1 MVIMVYH
8 QEPEGDYS
16 SGSQF
21 VSEFEGQSVAIRTA
35 ANDAPNIF
43 VAMDSGTFQYGT
55 QSTDSAGTSCGYIVP
70 TSYTD
75 FYLAD
80 HYDHGANGMS
90 LPNET
95 NGPAGDSVG
104 LKWSNWLSCV
114 QPINK
119 PIGLGEY
126 GLDCKTNPDQP
137 IVTQEMTADDSYLAA
152 IPGATEPTI
161 MWAYWYSASGISQG
175 PGCMFSSMANLGEW
189 HGIETQNGGG

>member
-1 MVIMVYH
+1 VNMDEAIFAPSRAALLIGAHGQNGVDGNGGYTAQDWTDTNNKIGPL
-8 QEPEGDYS
+8 QTDK
-16 SGSQF
+16 
-21 VSEFEGQSVAIRTA
+21 EFYDGNGKKPLPASWASPDNVCYGLETLHLGTA
-35 ANDAPNIF
+35 A
-43 VAMDSGTFQYGT
+43 
-55 QSTDSAGTSCGYIVP
+55 TDSAGTSCGYIVP

-119 PIGLGEY
+119 PVGLGEY
-126 GLDCKTNPDQP
+126 GLDCKTNPDQ
-137 IVTQEMTADDSYLAA
+137 
-152 IPGATEPTI
+152 
-161 MWAYWYSASGISQG
+161 
-175 PGCMFSSMANLGEW
+175 
-189 HGIETQNGGG
+189 